1 MEGGAPRDLP
11 RQLHCGMKMAMKVFL
26 GMLVVIL
33 TGLVFWVRHVSVR
46 PSEAHRGII
55 AGLKEELADSESE
68 RDRLVAELAAA
79 KAEIQRLG
87 AGRASTPAA
96 FPDAAAP
103 VTAAPSSAAFPS
115 GTAASPAAP
124 AAPPAGAATLDER
137 LRQLAEIHH
146 RNHSGLVQEKATR
159 QASLESLVKD
169 RKLLADSPFNFSEQT
184 TVTDTEGNVT
194 GVRGV
199 RTSSADRDRAY
210 ARRSEQLAE
219 MDVEIK
225 ELTARIAA
233 TEAEIRRLDL
243 LYENAVATARSDF
256 GAP

>member
-1 MEGGAPRDLP
+1 MAGAARDLP
-11 RQLHCGMKMAMKVFL
+11 RQLPCGMKRVMKVFL
-26 GMLVVIL
+26 GLLVVIL

-87 AGRASTPAA
+87 AGRVSTPAA

-103 VTAAPSSAAFPS
+103 ALPS
-115 GTAASPAAP
+115 GTAATPAAP
-124 AAPPAGAATLDER
+124 AAPPAGATTLDER

-146 RNHSGLVQEKATR
+146 RNHSGLVQQKATQ

-169 RKLLADSPFNFSEQT
+169 RKLLADTPFNFSEQT

-210 ARRSEQLAE
+210 AKRSEQLAE
-219 MDVEIK
+219 MDAEIK

-233 TEAEIRRLDL
+233 TEAEIRRIDL
-243 LYENAVATARSDF
+243 LYENAVTKARSDF

>member
-1 MEGGAPRDLP
+1 MAGAARDLP
-11 RQLHCGMKMAMKVFL
+11 RQLPCGMKRVMKVFL
-26 GMLVVIL
+26 GLLVVIL

-103 VTAAPSSAAFPS
+103 AFPS
-115 GTAASPAAP
+115 GPAATPAAP

-146 RNHSGLVQEKATR
+146 RNHSGLVQERATR
-159 QASLESLVKD
+159 QASLESLEKD
-169 RKLLADSPFNFSEQT
+169 RKLLADTPFNFSEQT

-199 RTSSADRDRAY
+199 RTSSADRDRAK

-243 LYENAVATARSDF
+243 LYENAVAKARSDF